1 MLTFLEFYQTFVSF
15 INYRL
20 YTSINL
26 VYPPK
31 LDIEKD
37 ESGAGLSPYLI
48 QSIIDQQCTPALA
61 ENQIQ
66 NNQPVKDTTKQLAT
80 LPSKLAALTATS
92 EDSGETETT
101 ITPAEDDKLDTFTS
115 ADPTTTLLQPSL
127 SSSDSTTAL
136 FPGLHIY
143 ISRETL
149 VDSLTFLLLS

>member
-37 ESGAGLSPYLI
+37 ESGAGLSAYLI
-48 QSIIDQQCTPALA
+48 QSISDQSTVLSSQ
-61 ENQIQ
+61 EEHKV

-80 LPSKLAALTATS
+80 LPSKLASLKEIS
-92 EDSGETETT
+92 EPSSET
-101 ITPAEDDKLDTFTS
+101 DT
-115 ADPTTTLLQPSL
+115 PTTTTTT
-127 SSSDSTTAL
+127 DTAITTFSTTTAIATN
-136 FPGLHIY
+136 G
-143 ISRETL
+143 TL
-149 VDSLTFLLLS
+149 THFCCNGG